1 MQDQQLRTIKAHGRS
16 NGPRAL
22 GRLEEVLEQLREIHN
37 ACIGTTSRV
46 MLKVAGKA
54 MVQTGNQDPGP
65 KRPAKDGLHRV
76 RKARGLGLP
85 PCEVRIN
92 YEHGLLCEECARQHR
107 CQGYLMPVV
116 NSPRMGAC
124 GYIGQTMRDADPWP
138 GETGTPSRKQPP
150 RLRGADARNAA
161 AKQNP
166 LYQHPLYQLVHDHQR
181 NQPET

>member
-37 ACIGTTSRV
+37 AGIGTTSRV

-54 MVQTGNQDPGP
+54 MVQTGIRILARNDPPRMDCTECGKP
-65 KRPAKDGLHRV
+65 GDWV
-76 RKARGLGLP
+76 CP

-138 GETGTPSRKQPP
+138 GEN
-150 RLRGADARNAA
+150 RNA
-161 AKQNP
+161 K
-166 LYQHPLYQLVHDHQR
+166 
-181 NQPET
+181 